1 MPFVLDTRCI
11 LMLLVISSMQI
22 HVSAGKGSR
31 RKGGAQGPAPTSTT
45 STTTTSIVSTESTT
59 VTVFMP
65 MHGSAH
71 EHDATTGDVPIVET
85 TSGGTETLL
94 VAETST
100 ETSTIVSTMQR
111 TTSDTTEAV
120 TVHYEEA
127 FSMTSESPNL
137 YPNTHESVLIAQA
150 SAVLL
155 DDFAIPPHSDVV
167 TYPRLD
173 VVGLRGSPGDV
184 TDEFMSVEPAF
195 GDVPLSP
202 DPTASSTPSPW
213 VLDGVAENSEDD
225 FERIDVPPSRKPVT
239 KRPPTSAPGNAR
251 VIDDD
256 GADKIP
262 SKFTR
267 WKASET
273 RGGIGEVVDGHF
285 AAVTVPPAD
294 PTLDEEWADD
304 PDIEQIMRMDPACIA
319 AAASNQTDST
329 GGTDVVACAVAMAIK
344 LEESTRQ
351 SRRTALNL
359 ARDGLVEGAHKLH
372 DGAELVVDSVLELPW
387 RNAARAVID
396 GTATT
401 AVSLG
406 QTVRAIAGAVA
417 ETRLARR
424 TARAVDE
431 LVTGASIGAMGFV
444 RKVLD
449 STRSQIEGTVQT
461 LENRITTMENR
472 LNPPPL
478 RGDFVKLADGDEA
491 ILVTFKN
498 PKAVVVERP
507 KRRNSRAA
515 LGDEDPESG
524 GDSAEDSGDD
534 GDALV

>member
-11 LMLLVISSMQI
+11 LTLLMISTMQI
-22 HVSAGKGSR
+22 HVSAGRGSR
-31 RKGGAQGPAPTSTT
+31 RKGGAQGPAPTSST

-59 VTVFMP
+59 VNVFMP
-65 MHGSAH
+65 MYGSAH
-71 EHDATTGDVPIVET
+71 EFDATNKDGLIVET
-85 TSGGTETLL
+85 THGGTEPLL
-94 VAETST
+94 VADTST

-127 FSMTSESPNL
+127 FSMTSESPYL
-137 YPNTHESVLIAQA
+137 YTNTDEPVLITRA
-150 SAVLL
+150 SAALL

-173 VVGLRGSPGDV
+173 VVGLRGSPGDG

-195 GDVPLSP
+195 EDVPLSP
-202 DPTASSTPSPW
+202 DSTVSSTPSPW

-225 FERIDVPPSRKPVT
+225 FERIDVPPSRKPAT

-256 GADKIP
+256 GADKIT
-262 SKFTR
+262 SKYTR

-319 AAASNQTDST
+319 AASNPTDST

-431 LVTGASIGAMGFV
+431 LVTGASIGAMRFA
-444 RKVLD
+444 RNVLD
-449 STRSQIEGTVQT
+449 STRSQLEGTVQT
-461 LENRITTMENR
+461 LENRITTRENR

-491 ILVTFKN
+491 ILVTLKN

-507 KRRNSRAA
+507 KRRNSQAA